1 MSDLEQT
8 VQAALRR
15 ALGWDLASNRVSA
28 DDLGRDLELE
38 AGPGGIDLVRVE
50 GPDNLEQQLA
60 LALTTSLGE
69 DVLNTDYGF
78 DGLRALAEETIPLLQ
93 RERIRIAVI
102 RVVTRDPRVR
112 RVVDVELGDQD
123 RDVLVPPRAGDR
135 VLSVRVVFETVSGGT
150 HAVTV
155 GSME

>member
-1 MSDLEQT
+1 
-8 VQAALRR
+8 
-15 ALGWDLASNRVSA
+15 
-28 DDLGRDLELE
+28 
-38 AGPGGIDLVRVE
+38 
-50 GPDNLEQQLA
+50 
-60 LALTTSLGE
+60 
-69 DVLNTDYGF
+69 
-78 DGLRALAEETIPLLQ
+78 LLQ